1 MNLPRAQRVRAWF
14 HNHTRPPT
22 TGSGARGLLKMKGKP
37 KVLQEWQVYHTLTY
51 ETQWKTIV
59 DEEWAEYKNTWE
71 AERPGEELDET
82 RFTFMA
88 SFMRNK
94 YKEETEDVKETVKKR
109 REEMKAQMEENGE
122 GHEKNESYQ
131 EYLNFIH

>member
-1 MNLPRAQRVRAWF
+1 M
-14 HNHTRPPT
+14 
-22 TGSGARGLLKMKGKP
+22 
-37 KVLQEWQVYHTLTY
+37 TY

-109 REEMKAQMEENGE
+109 REEMKVQMEEDGE

-131 EYLNFIH
+131 E